1 MKKKQ
6 PWFELYPD
14 SDAASRLSIAG
25 GAVKLLSILVLV
37 AAVLY
42 SLTVLWMLLRVGP
55 GGILHHMMDDWDEG
69 FLPLFVLGGLFA
81 ACRYAASVLQAKAS
95 LLARSNGEKA
105 EGRSTVM
112 WDSVTKH

>member
-6 PWFELYPD
+6 PWFQLYPD
-14 SDAASRLSIAG
+14 SDAASRLSVAG

-37 AAVLY
+37 AASLY
-42 SLTVLWMLLRVGP
+42 SLAALWLLFRVGL
-55 GGILHHMMDDWDEG
+55 GGVLHYMLDDWDEG
-69 FLPLFVLGGLFA
+69 FLPLFVLWGLFA
-81 ACRYAASVLQAKAS
+81 ACRYAASVLQAKAG

>member
-42 SLTVLWMLLRVGP
+42 SLTVLWMLFRVGP
-55 GGILHHMMDDWDEG
+55 GGVLDEG
-69 FLPLFVLGGLFA
+69 FLPLFVLWGLFA
-81 ACRYAASVLQAKAS
+81 ACRYAASVLQAKAG

>member
-42 SLTVLWMLLRVGP
+42 SLTVLWMLFRVGP
-55 GGILHHMMDDWDEG
+55 GGVLHHMMDDWDEG
-69 FLPLFVLGGLFA
+69 FLPLDCLPPAATPLAFFRLRPAYWPGPTGRRQRGGPRLCGTA
-81 ACRYAASVLQAKAS
+81 
-95 LLARSNGEKA
+95 
-105 EGRSTVM
+105 
-112 WDSVTKH
+112 

>member
-42 SLTVLWMLLRVGP
+42 NGTVDAVP
-55 GGILHHMMDDWDEG
+55 GRAGRRTASHDG
-69 FLPLFVLGGLFA
+69 RLG
-81 ACRYAASVLQAKAS
+81 
-95 LLARSNGEKA
+95 
-105 EGRSTVM
+105 
-112 WDSVTKH
+112 

>member
-42 SLTVLWMLLRVGP
+42 SLTVLFRVGP
-55 GGILHHMMDDWDEG
+55 GGVLHHMMDDWDEG
-69 FLPLFVLGGLFA
+69 FLPLFVLWGLFA
-81 ACRYAASVLQAKAS
+81 ACRYAVSVLQAKAG